1 MAASLPMYPQAP
13 GRGCAAFCPAGELC
27 HRRLDMLTRS
37 LLSAVFCLLLI
48 ALQPLPVEAESILPD
63 GRTTTTMRP
72 WLDKRAR
79 QWLDAREPLTVG
91 VVSRLSAVVHLLRRL
106 LQGLHGRLPGLG
118 VRAAVARQGLSV
130 AAGGN
135 RRVVAREIDLLGV
148 GSEVEA
154 RQHGLLAS
162 AAYLSD
168 RPVLVS
174 SSGAPFD
181 SQAESWLATVKGYL
195 PAERIKAAYP
205 HSRIIWFDSPQLALE
220 ALSMGMSM
228 ACWGTQFPRTTS
240 SRPITC

>member
-1 MAASLPMYPQAP
+1 MA
-13 GRGCAAFCPAGELC
+13 GCTGAA
-27 HRRLDMLTRS
+27 
-37 LLSAVFCLLLI
+37 
-48 ALQPLPVEAESILPD
+48 D
-63 GRTTTTMRP
+63 GRRGFPDYPPLSIFYAGSYKGFTADYLALVFERP
-72 WLDKRAR
+72 LRVRDFPSR
-79 QWLDAREPLTVG
+79 QVAIDA
-91 VVSRLSAVVHLLRRL
+91 LS
-106 LQGLHGRLPGLG
+106 QG
-118 VRAAVARQGLSV
+118 
-130 AAGGN
+130 
-135 RRVVAREIDLLGV
+135 EIDLLGV

-174 SSGAPFD
+174 SSGAQFD

-228 ACWGTQFPRTTS
+228 ACWGRSFHALPHPDPLPAELAHRELRTHRQPGFPFPAPAR
-240 SRPITC
+240 

>member
-1 MAASLPMYPQAP
+1 
-13 GRGCAAFCPAGELC
+13 
-27 HRRLDMLTRS
+27 MLTRS

-91 VVSRLSAVVHLLRRL
+91 VVSPDYPPLSIFYAGSYKGFTADYLALVFERPLRVRDFPSRQAAIDAL
-106 LQGLHGRLPGLG
+106 SQG
-118 VRAAVARQGLSV
+118 
-130 AAGGN
+130 
-135 RRVVAREIDLLGV
+135 EIDLLGV

-168 RPVLVS
+168 RPYWCLPAVPRSIRRRSPGWPRSRAIFPPNVSRLLSAQQDHLVRLAAACPGS
-174 SSGAPFD
+174 
-181 SQAESWLATVKGYL
+181 AEHGGCRWRAGGRSFHALPHPDPL
-195 PAERIKAAYP
+195 PAE
-205 HSRIIWFDSPQLALE
+205 LAHRELRTHRQP
-220 ALSMGMSM
+220 G
-228 ACWGTQFPRTTS
+228 FPFPAPAR
-240 SRPITC
+240 